1 MPVAGKIFDID
12 SLNEIKKANDLA
24 SKKVEIT
31 NHIFELLVGE
41 IKNNLFP
48 MRDEEEEFTEDP
60 SGSRVA
66 TKKKKRRVARRVL
79 KPSMLPKIKE
89 LKNGQPVDMCLK
101 RI

>member
-41 IKNNLFP
+41 IKNNLF
-48 MRDEEEEFTEDP
+48 R
-60 SGSRVA
+60 
-66 TKKKKRRVARRVL
+66 
-79 KPSMLPKIKE
+79 
-89 LKNGQPVDMCLK
+89 
-101 RI
+101 